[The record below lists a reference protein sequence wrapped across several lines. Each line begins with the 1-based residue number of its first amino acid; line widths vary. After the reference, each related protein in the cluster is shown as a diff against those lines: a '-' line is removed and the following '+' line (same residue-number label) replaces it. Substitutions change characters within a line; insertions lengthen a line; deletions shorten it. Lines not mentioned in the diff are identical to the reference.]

1 MDLEKLVEEKINES
15 ATKIVRGGSGTD
27 DVAFGKLT
35 FYLALRRVQQKKATA
50 EDVGLLDAINDTL
63 QALAIL
69 EQGRTFYSVQAGEN

>member
-1 MDLEKLVEEKINES
+1 MDLEKLVEDKINES
-15 ATKIVRGGSGTD
+15 ATKIIKGGAGTD

-63 QALAIL
+63 QALGVL
-69 EQGRTFYSVQAGEN
+69 EQGKTFYKV

>member
-1 MDLEKLVEEKINES
+1 MDLAQLVEDKINES
-15 ATKIVRGGSGTD
+15 AARIVKGGSGTD

-69 EQGRTFYSVQAGEN
+69 EQGKTFYRA